1 MLLTGAVF
9 EVGMQALH
17 DMTEMP
23 KDDHSGARLGSIPR
37 QTSRDVARA
46 LGQNSTAG
54 FGFVKRSP
62 QHLESLNRLR
72 EWTRSRF
79 ALPEQ
84 VSIVVAEMACAVPGC
99 PPRETVIVF
108 WIDDRRHHIKLFK
121 PVVEVCEEDLP
132 PAWLMP
138 SLAASDA
145 LDCECC

>member
-1 MLLTGAVF
+1 
-9 EVGMQALH
+9 MQALH
-17 DMTEMP
+17 DMTVMP
-23 KDDHSGARLGSIPR
+23 KDGGSGVRLGSIPR
-37 QTSRDVARA
+37 QARRDVASA
-46 LGQNSTAG
+46 LDQNPGAG
-54 FGFVKRSP
+54 FGFIKRSP
-62 QHLESLNRLR
+62 QHLESLNRVR

-84 VSIVVAEMACAVPGC
+84 ASIVVAEMACAVPGC

-138 SLAASDA
+138 SLADAEA
-145 LDCECC
+145 LDCDCC

>member
-1 MLLTGAVF
+1 
-9 EVGMQALH
+9 MQALH
-17 DMTEMP
+17 DMTGMP
-23 KDDHSGARLGSIPR
+23 KDDSSGVRMGSVPPQVPR
-37 QTSRDVARA
+37 GVARA
-46 LGQNSTAG
+46 LDQNPAAG

-62 QHLESLNRLR
+62 EHLESLNRVR
-72 EWTRSRF
+72 EWTRRRF

-84 VSIVVAEMACAVPGC
+84 ASIVVAEMACALPGC

-145 LDCECC
+145 LDCDCC

>member
-1 MLLTGAVF
+1 VLLTGAVF
-9 EVGMQALH
+9 GVGMQAPH
-17 DMTEMP
+17 DMTGMP
-23 KDDHSGARLGSIPR
+23 KDNSSGVRVGSIPP
-37 QTSRDVARA
+37 QAFSVGASAFD
-46 LGQNSTAG
+46 QNPSAG

-62 QHLESLNRLR
+62 QHLESLNRVR
-72 EWTRSRF
+72 EWTRNRF

-84 VSIVVAEMACAVPGC
+84 ASIVVAEMACAVPGC

-121 PVVEVCEEDLP
+121 PVVEVHEEDLP

-145 LDCECC
+145 LDCDCC

>member
-1 MLLTGAVF
+1 
-9 EVGMQALH
+9 MQALH
-17 DMTEMP
+17 DITEMP
-23 KDDHSGARLGSIPR
+23 KDDISGVREGSIPR
-37 QTSRDVARA
+37 QAFRDLAPA
-46 LGQNSTAG
+46 LGSAG
-54 FGFVKRSP
+54 FGFAKRSP
-62 QHLESLNRLR
+62 EHLDRLNRVR

-84 VSIVVAEMACAVPGC
+84 ASIVVAEMACAVPGC

-121 PVVEVCEEDLP
+121 PVVEVSEEDLP

-145 LDCECC
+145 LDCDCC

>member
-1 MLLTGAVF
+1 
-9 EVGMQALH
+9 MQALH
-17 DMTEMP
+17 DMTGMP
-23 KDDHSGARLGSIPR
+23 KDDSSSVRVESISRPAFRDAPPALGS
-37 QTSRDVARA
+37 
-46 LGQNSTAG
+46 AG
-54 FGFVKRSP
+54 FGFAKRSP
-62 QHLESLNRLR
+62 QHLESLNRVR

-84 VSIVVAEMACAVPGC
+84 ASIVVAEMACAVPGC

-121 PVVEVCEEDLP
+121 PVVEVCQEDLP

-145 LDCECC
+145 PDCDCC